1 MPRAETAA
9 LVAQLTLDDKG
20 FNRGVDR
27 AIKKSGQLDKTLS
40 NVGSKAGR
48 GLSTAAGNIAKI
60 TTIAS
65 VGAVGLLAKSVENAS
80 SLNEQINK
88 TKAVFG
94 DASKSV
100 LAFSQ
105 TTADKLGLSRIEAL
119 TAAGA
124 FGNMFK
130 TTGLAEGKAADM
142 SKTLVTLAADM
153 ASFNDEDPSEMLD
166 KLRSGLSGEAEPLRR
181 FGVLLSEARVKEEA
195 YSTGIAK
202 RGKALTEAQ
211 KVQARYSLILKDT
224 AVQQGDFEK
233 TAGGMANLMRRLKGN
248 LTDAST
254 VIGAALLPQIVNLAK
269 KLNDLVVKN
278 GPAIQDFA
286 NKLPGAF
293 DKALAF
299 AEKIPWGSIAAG
311 LESAA
316 HWAGVLFDAFLGLPP
331 EVQTT
336 IIALAGL
343 NKLSGGAISGIASE
357 LGKGLIKGVLG
368 INAGVVN
375 VRAAT
380 VAGVG
385 GGVAG
390 AGAAGGATSTAG
402 KIASAASKVFI
413 IGAAA
418 AFIAELGSI
427 RGQQSEE
434 NKQGVENLGK
444 QGEVFVKSAS
454 IDDMKKALEG
464 IEGYERQLTNSL
476 TPEAIAF
483 QLDIDGVRTAVD
495 AQEASLRAAIADLE
509 SSGRTNSAAENT
521 AQNITNERLEA
532 IEGQKTHIDAVKD
545 AVHNSSSQ
553 NAAIATRNQAAAFA
567 IRDKVATSGSLVT
580 SAVNAVKTVAAAT
593 TSATQTVASRQNIAN
608 ERLEAI
614 RRKDFSPTVNISAK
628 FSIQELS
635 KGQKTFTK
643 TFHSTLV

>member
-1 MPRAETAA
+1 VPRAETAA

-20 FNRGVDR
+20 FNRGVDK
-27 AIKKSGQLDKTLS
+27 AIRKSGQLDKTLS
-40 NVGSKAGR
+40 NVGSKAGK

-65 VGAVGLLAKSVENAS
+65 IGAVGLLAKSLQNAS
-80 SLNEQINK
+80 DLNEEINK
-88 TKAVFG
+88 TKVVFG

-100 LAFSQ
+100 LAFSD
-105 TTADKLGLSRIEAL
+105 TTANALGISKSEAL
-119 TAAGA
+119 AAAGA

-130 TTGLAEGKAADM
+130 TTGLAEGQAADM

-153 ASFNDEDPSEMLD
+153 ASFNNEDPSEMLD

-195 YSTGIAK
+195 YATGIAK
-202 RGKALTEAQ
+202 RGDALTEAQ

-224 AVQQGDFEK
+224 AVQQGDFER
-233 TAGGMANLMRRLKGN
+233 TSGGMANLMRRLKAN
-248 LTDAST
+248 FKDASA
-254 VIGAALLPQIVNLAK
+254 VIGTALLPKITDLAV

-368 INAGVVN
+368 INAGMVN
-375 VRAAT
+375 IKAASVT
-380 VAGVG
+380 GVG

-390 AGAAGGATSTAG
+390 AGAAAGATSKVGT
-402 KIASAASKVFI
+402 IVSAVSKVFI

-418 AFIAELGSI
+418 AFMAELVNI

-434 NKQGVENLGK
+434 NKQGVQNLQQ
-444 QGEVFVKSAS
+444 QGEVFIKSAS
-454 IDDMKKALEG
+454 IEDMKKALQG
-464 IEGYERQLTNSL
+464 IEETEKRLTNSL

-495 AQEASLRAAIADLE
+495 AQEASLRAAIE
-509 SSGRTNSAAENT
+509 SAEATQAAK
-521 AQNITNERLEA
+521 QNIANDRLDA
-532 IEGQKTHIDAVKD
+532 IRGYT
-545 AVHNSSSQ
+545 SSQ
-553 NAAIATRNQAAAFA
+553 SKTASDLLRSSERNESVTRDMGIKGQAAAFA
-567 IRDKVATSGSLVT
+567 VRDKVGTSGSLVAG
-580 SAVNAVKTVAAAT
+580 AVNAVKSVAAAT
-593 TSATQTVASRQNIAN
+593 TTATQTVASRQNIAN

-628 FSIQELS
+628 FSVQELT

>member
-1 MPRAETAA
+1 VPRAETAA

-20 FNRGVDR
+20 FNRGVDK
-27 AIKKSGQLDKTLS
+27 AIRKSGQLDKTLS
-40 NVGSKAGR
+40 NVGSKAGK

-65 VGAVGLLAKSVENAS
+65 IGAVGLLAKSVENAS

-130 TTGLAEGKAADM
+130 TTGLAEAKAADM

-166 KLRSGLSGEAEPLRR
+166 RLRSGLSGEAEPLRR

-195 YSTGIAK
+195 YASGIAK
-202 RGKALTEAQ
+202 RGDALTEAQ
-211 KVQARYSLILKDT
+211 KVQARYALILKDT

-278 GPAIQDFA
+278 GPAIQEFA

-299 AEKIPWGSIAAG
+299 AEKIPWGAIAAG

-390 AGAAGGATSTAG
+390 GAAAGGATSTAG

-434 NKQGVENLGK
+434 NKQGIADLAK
-444 QGEVFVKSAS
+444 QTKDFAGGAS
-454 IDDMKKALEG
+454 LADLKQSLKGLE
-464 IEGYERQLTNSL
+464 ERESQLRSGFA
-476 TPEAIAF
+476 PDQIAF
-483 QLDIDGVRTAVD
+483 QLDIDGIATAMEQSQQTLRD
-495 AQEASLRAAIADLE
+495 KITELEAS
-509 SSGRTNSAAENT
+509 GKTNSAAENT

-532 IEGQKTHIDAVKD
+532 IETQKANIDAVAG
-545 AVHNSSSQ
+545 AVRNSSVQ

-567 IRDKVATSGSLVT
+567 IRDRVGTSGSLVIG
-580 SAVNAVKTVAAAT
+580 AVNAVKTVAAAT

-643 TFHSTLV
+643 TFHSTLS

>member
-20 FNRGVDR
+20 FNRGVDK

-40 NVGSKAGR
+40 NVGSKAGK

-65 VGAVGLLAKSVENAS
+65 IGAVGLLAKSLQNAS
-80 SLNEQINK
+80 DLNEEINK
-88 TKAVFG
+88 TKVVFG
-94 DASKSV
+94 SASKSV
-100 LAFSQ
+100 LAFSD
-105 TTADKLGLSRIEAL
+105 TTANALGISKSEAL
-119 TAAGA
+119 GAAGA

-130 TTGLAEGKAADM
+130 TIGLAEGESADM
-142 SKTLVTLAADM
+142 SKKLVTLAADM
-153 ASFNDEDPSEMLD
+153 ASFNNEDPSEMLD

-181 FGVLLSEARVKEEA
+181 FGVLLSEAAVKEEA

-202 RGKALTEAQ
+202 RGAKLTEAQ
-211 KVQARYSLILKDT
+211 KVQARYSLILKQT
-224 AVQQGDFEK
+224 AVQQGDFER
-233 TAGGMANLMRRLKGN
+233 TSGGMANLMRRLKAN
-248 LTDAST
+248 FKDASA
-254 VIGAALLPQIVNLAK
+254 VIGTALLPKITDLAV

-299 AEKIPWGSIAAG
+299 AEKIPWGTIAAG
-311 LESAA
+311 LESATQ
-316 HWAGVLFDAFLGLPP
+316 WAGRLFDVFLGLPP

-343 NKLSGGAISGIASE
+343 NKLSGGAVSGIVSE

-385 GGVAG
+385 GGV
-390 AGAAGGATSTAG
+390 GGGTAPVTSTAG

-434 NKQGVENLGK
+434 NKQGIADLAKQTKDFAGGASLADLKQSLKGLEEQEANLRSGFAPD
-444 QGEVFVKSAS
+444 Q
-454 IDDMKKALEG
+454 
-464 IEGYERQLTNSL
+464 
-476 TPEAIAF
+476 IAF
-483 QLDIDGVRTAVD
+483 QLDIDGIATAME
-495 AQEASLRAAIADLE
+495 QSQQTLRDKITELE
-509 SSGRTNSAAENT
+509 GSGRTNSAAEAMAT
-521 AQNITNERLEA
+521 NISNERLEA
-532 IEGQKTHIDAVKD
+532 IRTGTAAHNVKADALNAKFS
-545 AVHNSSSQ
+545 AVQGSNER
-553 NAAIATRNQAAAFA
+553 IAAA
-567 IRDKVATSGSLVT
+567 
-580 SAVNAVKTVAAAT
+580 AAAARA
-593 TSATQTVASRQNIAN
+593 SNATMASRQVITN

-614 RRKDFSPTVNISAK
+614 RRKDFSPTVNVAVSAK
-628 FSIQELS
+628 FSVQELS
-635 KGQKTFTK
+635 KGQKTFKKYFT
-643 TFHSTLV
+643 SIS